1 MSQCQKTLASL
12 HVVMSVLLNF
22 CDMTAT
28 IVSPTVAAKGKKKSG
43 IQDIVTRNMK
53 VAMALHNVNQQKLA
67 DALGV
72 SRSSI
77 SQKMTHRVVWSL
89 EDIEKA
95 SELFNVSPEALV
107 AGHGF
112 EPWTSG
118 L

>member
-1 MSQCQKTLASL
+1 
-12 HVVMSVLLNF
+12 MSVLLNF

-77 SQKMTHRVVWSL
+77 SQKMTHRGVSSID
-89 EDIEKA
+89 EIDKA
-95 SELFNVSPEALV
+95 SQLVNECPEALV
-107 AGHGF
+107 PGHGF